1 MIQQNKFNSD
11 YNQIIEFLSL
21 KQDYQNIIDNILEGQ
36 VYVSFDY
43 TIDALYKNIYI
54 NLQRKIYQIPVF
66 TQSTFYL
73 PFKQDDS
80 IINYLSE
87 YKELEFLKFKK
98 VRSNQSKVMIDIE
111 KTLQNINEL
120 KEINKNTTITNN
132 NIIHPSR
139 KDYKDN
145 YNLLLDY
152 IKNNFENNHSKKDF
166 IFILNVNYRNNE
178 YFLQKIPYNNI
189 YDNLNNVFFIDNYDI
204 DLRDLYPFNTL
215 LFQEKKESNFTIDL
229 KAYKN
234 TSYIFDKEKTIE
246 KILLKNNLKNF

>member
-1 MIQQNKFNSD
+1 MIQQNKFNYD
-11 YNQIIEFLSL
+11 CNKIIEVLSL
-21 KQDYQNIIDNILEGQ
+21 KQDYQNIIDNILNGQ
-36 VYVSFDY
+36 VYVSIDY
-43 TIDALYKNIYI
+43 TVDVVLQKIYI
-54 NLQRKIYQIPVF
+54 TLQRKIYQIPIF
-66 TQSTFYL
+66 TQKNFYL
-73 PFKQDDS
+73 PFKQDYS

-87 YKELEFLKFKK
+87 YKELEFLNFKKFKDG
-98 VRSNQSKVMIDIE
+98 RSKVMIDIE

-120 KEINKNTTITNN
+120 KEINKITTIKNN

-166 IFILNVNYRNNE
+166 IFILNVNYKNNE

-204 DLRDLYPFNTL
+204 DLRDLYPFNE
-215 LFQEKKESNFTIDL
+215 LFFKERKESNFTIDL

-234 TSYIFDKEKTIE
+234 TRYIFDKEKTIE